1 VVQTVPIVPK
11 DLAFTRRVL
20 REMQEQKIVLKIL
33 LKMLSGMRSTSSVL
47 KSSSTK
53 DIRLFTIS
61 NVIDLPS

>member
-1 VVQTVPIVPK
+1 MVQTVPIVPK

-33 LKMLSGMRSTSSVL
+33 SKMLSGMGSTSSVL